1 VEPRELKPGLWRWMA
16 RHPDWRA
23 EEGGESG
30 WQPDVACHAWT
41 APDALVLFDPLLTTG
56 AAWRW
61 LDGLVERQEGPL
73 VVAITVQW
81 HHRSGAEVAQRYG
94 NSRPV
99 EIWAHTAGA
108 KPWPYPITREF
119 AGDAELPGGVRAL
132 AVDPVRA
139 EVVYWIEPARTLVA
153 GDALLGAE
161 GERTTTLRVPPEG
174 WLEDEPGE
182 LSVTG
187 LAESLRRTLQLPIEL
202 IALAH
207 GEPVAYKA
215 SERLRQ
221 ALEAAQRR

>member
-1 VEPRELKPGLWRWMA
+1 MPAIPVGAPASSKPRWNRSPGSSSRRCPRSSSPTTRRRSGATYWRAREAATRSSPACPRIPRSTDPVEPRELKPGLWRWMA

-108 KPWPYPITREF
+108 KPWPCPITREF

-153 GDALLGAE
+153 GDALLG
-161 GERTTTLRVPPEG
+161 
-174 WLEDEPGE
+174 
-182 LSVTG
+182 
-187 LAESLRRTLQLPIEL
+187 
-202 IALAH
+202 
-207 GEPVAYKA
+207 
-215 SERLRQ
+215 
-221 ALEAAQRR
+221 